1 MVVCVDFFDFYYNCF
16 PWVELWELFFV
27 LRIYIATGFVEGQ
40 SGGVVNESSNES
52 DCDSSVG

>member
-1 MVVCVDFFDFYYNCF
+1 MVWIFWIFIIIVSLGWSCGNF
-16 PWVELWELFFV
+16 FFV

-40 SGGVVNESSNES
+40 SGGVVLESSNES